1 MVVQLDNTTSAYNSL
16 RMQTSLFMLLE
27 KEVSWI
33 PHIWLEQHFHV
44 METFSADSDDV
55 SVWELVGLL
64 PVGIRNRFELC
75 VENTSN
81 VAQFLFD
88 KWDNLPLCGGSED
101 VHG

>member
-1 MVVQLDNTTSAYNSL
+1 M
-16 RMQTSLFMLLE
+16 MF
-27 KEVSWI
+27 
-33 PHIWLEQHFHV
+33 
-44 METFSADSDDV
+44 

-81 VAQFLFD
+81 VARFLFD
-88 KWDNLPLCGGSED
+88 NWDNLPLCGVSED